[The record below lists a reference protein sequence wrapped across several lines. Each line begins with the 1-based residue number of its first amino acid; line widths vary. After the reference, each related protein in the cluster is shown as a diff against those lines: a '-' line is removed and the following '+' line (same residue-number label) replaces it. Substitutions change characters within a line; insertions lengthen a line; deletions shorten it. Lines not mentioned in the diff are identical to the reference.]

1 MAWAPSPE
9 GLRRFH
15 LVRGFT
21 YLALWILATVLGW
34 VTFTWFVSHVSML
47 ALVEAAFIGW
57 TASRAEVQAEDS

>member
-1 MAWAPSPE
+1 MAWAPSPD

-15 LVRGFT
+15 FIRGCVYLV
-21 YLALWILATVLGW
+21 LWVTATVLGW

-57 TASRAEVQAEDS
+57 TASRAEVQAEKS